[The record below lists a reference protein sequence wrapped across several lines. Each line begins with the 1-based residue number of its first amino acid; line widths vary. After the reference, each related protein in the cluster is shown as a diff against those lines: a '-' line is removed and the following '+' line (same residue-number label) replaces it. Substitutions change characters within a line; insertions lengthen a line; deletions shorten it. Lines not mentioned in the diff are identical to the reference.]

1 MKIPILV
8 KQTDRN
14 PAGDMGVRSLPFAK
28 GDTEKDLP
36 SGLCCVGLLP
46 TVLDLE

>member
-8 KQTDRN
+8 KQTDGK
-14 PAGDMGVRSLPFAK
+14 PAGDVEVRLHFAK
-28 GDTEKDLP
+28 GDTEKDLQ

>member
-1 MKIPILV
+1 MQIPILV

-14 PAGDMGVRSLPFAK
+14 PAGAVGVRLPFAK
-28 GDTEKDLP
+28 GDTEKDLW